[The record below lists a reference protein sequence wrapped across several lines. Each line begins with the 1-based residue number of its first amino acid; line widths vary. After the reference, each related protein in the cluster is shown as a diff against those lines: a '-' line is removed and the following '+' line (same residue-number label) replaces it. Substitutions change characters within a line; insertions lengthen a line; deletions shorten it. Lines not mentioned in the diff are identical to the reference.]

1 MTSRNDYVSCC
12 TNRVE
17 KRMSN
22 VAMRVAHGYIKQ
34 CVLVFLVFSS
44 TRKQVY
50 SNNVTEIT
58 SPKARSLYPPRDTH
72 RFVSS
77 STPSRGYE
85 TICTMATLL
94 KVNRV
99 IANGYPTM
107 RIGDSSERV
116 RQINRGTRRERGRNW
131 FKFRP
136 QKWSE
141 TGTSCRSEI
150 ARFNCVCELFSP
162 FHFQSVIFFKPDL
175 ETDRD
180 VIDGYFSLLTN
191 CNINKMKNGTHHL

>member
-1 MTSRNDYVSCC
+1 MTSRNDYVPRC

-22 VAMRVAHGYIKQ
+22 VAMRGYIKQ
-34 CVLVFLVFSS
+34 CALVFSS
-44 TRKQVY
+44 TRKRVY
-50 SNNVTEIT
+50 SSNVTEIT

-94 KVNRV
+94 KVNRA

-107 RIGDSSERV
+107 RIGDLSERERV
-116 RQINRGTRRERGRNW
+116 RQINRGTRRERG
-131 FKFRP
+131 
-136 QKWSE
+136 
-141 TGTSCRSEI
+141 
-150 ARFNCVCELFSP
+150 
-162 FHFQSVIFFKPDL
+162 
-175 ETDRD
+175 
-180 VIDGYFSLLTN
+180 
-191 CNINKMKNGTHHL
+191 